1 MKLYHTHNT
10 QCFFSDEKMNLKS
23 TQRLLMANF
32 LFMVM
37 LTVLLV
43 ALYET
48 GLVEPLDMSV
58 ESPLV
63 FVLQVTM
70 ELATIVAIPLALK
83 LFSFKAVRRRLV
95 RGKGDALLPWGT
107 ARLNMLCLPM
117 VANVFL
123 YYQTMS
129 PAFGYMGIILFLCL
143 FFIYP
148 SIGRCAE
155 ETEGGEKP
163 RMEE

>member
-1 MKLYHTHNT
+1 
-10 QCFFSDEKMNLKS
+10 MNLRT

-32 LFMVM
+32 LLM
-37 LTVLLV
+37 VLLALLLV
-43 ALYET
+43 VLYET
-48 GLVEPLDMSV
+48 GMAEPLEMDNAASLM
-58 ESPLV
+58 
-63 FVLQVTM
+63 FVMQVTM
-70 ELATIVAIPLALK
+70 ELLTIAVIPLALK

-95 RGKGDALLPWGT
+95 VDKGTALLPWAT

-117 VANVFL
+117 VANIFL

-148 SIGRCAE
+148 SIGRCTE
-155 ETEGGEKP
+155 ETEEMMEQP
-163 RMEE
+163 REGK